1 MLQETLSA
9 YRREIAALQDRGR
22 KMSVMNQQYERSIHT
37 MSQDLRQA
45 NEKLALEQVSSNLHT
60 SVVELVPRFL

>member
-9 YRREIAALQDRGR
+9 YRREIAALQDRCR
-22 KMSVMNQQYERSIHT
+22 KMSAMTQQYEHSIHT

-45 NEKLALEQVSSNLHT
+45 NEKLALEQVS
-60 SVVELVPRFL
+60 